1 MWIKIVCCIVVIQV
15 SCFSFAQSRYET
27 KEEKLEKLKS
37 RTDIK
42 VTEIQKDILK
52 LEYPNGKVL
61 YKNIADYKPTTNDLQ
76 PTSYSPTYDS
86 TIIDLRTID
95 TTLYYQKYQFWQ
107 EVPIFNWDFDYLRIG
122 DVNNNGKPELYGA
135 RKFFLSQAE
144 PITIYELNSSNN
156 FVPLYQYDSVYLA
169 RSIFDVDSDENE
181 EVLLTL
187 PPIYDTVGNQQ
198 RFFSKDNYS
207 SFATKLNFTL
217 TYYGHQPNVG
227 SQLNDIVL
235 GNFDEDQFIDLIFST
250 SGYSDVHIFEYNP
263 SINNFDSVY
272 RFDIN
277 DMPPEKGGFSVGD
290 FDLDGKTDFV
300 FGTISGK
307 VYLLENDGNNQYTNS
322 WQGSVESNN
331 AYIHTWTHDEDK
343 NGKPEFWVLGDAYY
357 GGVGTTR
364 LTIFETNGNNSY
376 EVVGRV
382 DLVGVFSFYAGTMQA
397 VDINNDGVE
406 EVAVCI
412 DGNFL
417 ILKFN
422 GSQNHQTYEVYYI
435 KQNELET
442 QGEYQVYVGATMY
455 DLLGYDKKNYEI
467 LISMYHTVE
476 IQPNN
481 YETEYLTKIYIP
493 DHIIVGND
501 NDKIL
506 PTRIKLY
513 QNYPNPFNPS
523 TNINFDLKNPETVLI
538 KAYNILGKEIKLL
551 LNENLPAGEHSVQ
564 WDGKDDKGNILPG
577 GVYFIQLKAGEY
589 RQTIKAVLL
598 K

>member
-1 MWIKIVCCIVVIQV
+1 MQV
-15 SCFSFAQSRYET
+15 GCFSFAQSRYET

-61 YKNIADYKPTTNDLQ
+61 YKNISDYQYPESSIQ
-76 PTSYSPTYDS
+76 HPVYSPTYDS

-95 TTLYYQKYQFWQ
+95 TTLYYQKYDFWQ
-107 EVPIFNWDFDYLRIG
+107 EVPISNGDFEYVRIG
-122 DVNNNGKPELYGA
+122 DVNNNDKPELYGL

-169 RSIFDVDSDENE
+169 RSIFDVDNDENE

-198 RFFSKDNYS
+198 RFFSKDNDS
-207 SFATKLNFTL
+207 SFATRLNFTL
-217 TYYGHQPNVG
+217 TYYGHQPGVG
-227 SQLNDIVL
+227 SQLNDIMM
-235 GNFDEDQFIDLIFST
+235 GNFDEDQFTDLIFST
-250 SGYSDVHIFEYNP
+250 SGYSDVHIFEYSP

-290 FDLDGKTDFV
+290 FDLDGKADFV

-307 VYLLENDGNNQYTNS
+307 VYVIENEGDNQYTNS
-322 WQGSVESNN
+322 WQGSIESNN
-331 AYIHTWTHDEDK
+331 AYIHTWTHDIDK

-364 LTIFETNGNNSY
+364 LTIFETNGDNSY
-376 EVVGRV
+376 EAVGRV
-382 DLVGVFSFYAGTMQA
+382 DLVGIFSFYAGNMQA
-397 VDINNDGVE
+397 VDIDNDGRD

-412 DGNFL
+412 DENFL

-422 GSQNHQTYEVYYI
+422 GSENHHTYEVYYL
-435 KQNELET
+435 KQNELATNE
-442 QGEYQVYVGATMY
+442 VGSNYYGAILY
-455 DLLGYDKKNYEI
+455 DLLNEGNYEI
-467 LISMYHTVE
+467 LISM
-476 IQPNN
+476 N
-481 YETEYLTKIYIP
+481 
-493 DHIIVGND
+493 HIIPQQS
-501 NDKIL
+501 IYRHL
-506 PTRIKLY
+506 TRIYKPDSITFIDDEKPVPTSIELY
-513 QNYPNPFNPS
+513 QNYPNPFNPA
-523 TNINFDLKNPETVLI
+523 TKVNFNLSKASWVWLKI
-538 KAYNILGKEIKLL
+538 YNILGEEIKLL
-551 LNENLPAGEHSVQ
+551 LDESLPAGEHSVQ
-564 WDGKDDKGNILPG
+564 WNGKDDKGNILPG

-589 RQTIKAVLL
+589 RHTIKAVLL